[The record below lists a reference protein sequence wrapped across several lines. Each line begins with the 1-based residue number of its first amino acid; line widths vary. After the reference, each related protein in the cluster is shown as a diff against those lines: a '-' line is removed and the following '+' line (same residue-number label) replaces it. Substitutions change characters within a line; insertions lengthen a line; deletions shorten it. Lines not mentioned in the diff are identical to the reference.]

1 MPKSRNKK
9 KHKKYSTQ
17 TRSIR
22 RHGIRRNGIRR
33 NGIRR
38 NGIRNGGT
46 RNTAKYESAKQ
57 LNLICSNSGYCLAFG
72 RETDKINALFD
83 NFTDFN
89 YVVDSSPVRLLNKG
103 ANGFVNEITFRR
115 AFKPERSASLSWI
128 PRTHFGIIPSERS
141 IYSARTIMKSHI
153 DVGDDNLFYE
163 YIVGKYF
170 VNEQSKYFPCFLET
184 YGLFRNKLPLLYHLM
199 KDPEGCLEIT
209 KEDLINNMIYIKNVI
224 RENASLSCVSQQSVC
239 LLSQYIEKPMR
250 VAELLETEEYRNG
263 TRYNVSYEML
273 HILYQI
279 YAPLVSIQTEFTHYD
294 LHAGNV
300 ILSVLEPNTYIQM
313 VYNYPDGSSVRIK
326 THLIVKILD
335 YGRSYFKLQN
345 TNNPMKILDSMEFYN
360 KVVCATP
367 ECQEIA
373 MPYPSTGAVGAAAMG
388 SSVSTSSGGGRGIID
403 SSPSID
409 SMYDA
414 ALPRLTPPIVPSVA
428 PTPVIPPTVI
438 PPTVIPPTVIP
449 PAPSVT
455 SSSCGELYGYN
466 YLNPNYDRRS
476 HIKSSLNNVSH
487 DLRFANIIGKKYKG
501 KPTILG
507 PVFNR
512 IVYEGNYGT
521 PERKD
526 SGESIGKILNISD
539 MLNNIYPFIRSAS
552 FVAANDEHYRGW
564 TSVGTLNIYLDRSKQ
579 MEFTV

>member
-17 TRSIR
+17 TRSR
-22 RHGIRRNGIRR
+22 
-33 NGIRR
+33 RR

-279 YAPLVSIQTEFTHYD
+279 YAPLVAIQNEFTHYD

-367 ECQEIA
+367 ECQEVA
-373 MPYPSTGAVGAAAMG
+373 MPYPSSGAVGAVAMG

-414 ALPRLTPPIVPSVA
+414 ALPRLTPPISAAPVA
-428 PTPVIPPTVI
+428 PVPTPVPTVI
-438 PPTVIPPTVIP
+438 PA
-449 PAPSVT
+449 PAPAITIT